1 MSICTRKSRPRT
13 LELPEP
19 FEDLS
24 GVISSDLRVIVTAL
38 VQRADERM
46 LLSPRQRQQLQH
58 TLWDKLTRVVNETM
72 EPLRV
77 ERH

>member
-1 MSICTRKSRPRT
+1 MSTCTRESRPRT
-13 LELPEP
+13 LDLPDA
-19 FEDLS
+19 FEDLT

-38 VQRADERM
+38 TQRAGERL

-58 TLWDKLTRVVNETM
+58 SLWDNLTRVLNETM